1 MTEKELRRLK
11 RADLIEIIY
20 KQQKI
25 EQRLTE
31 EVRTLQARLD
41 DRSYRLTRAGTLAEA
56 ALSLNGVFDAAQ
68 KAADEYLLQIE
79 RMRAEQMEL
88 LEQARRQAGEP

>member
-25 EQRLTE
+25 EQRLNQE
-31 EVRTLQARLD
+31 IQELQAQLS
-41 DRSYRLTRAGTLAEA
+41 DRRIRISQAGTLAEA
-56 ALSLNGVFDAAQ
+56 AFALSGVLDAAQ
-68 KAADEYLLQIE
+68 KAADIYIE
-79 RMRAEQMEL
+79 EIRQMHLDEIKRTGAEKK
-88 LEQARRQAGEP
+88 

>member
-25 EQRLTE
+25 EQRLNQE
-31 EVRTLQARLD
+31 IQELQAQLS
-41 DRSYRLTRAGTLAEA
+41 DRRIKIGQAGTLADA
-56 ALSLNGVFDAAQ
+56 ALALGGVFDAAQ
-68 KAADEYLLQIE
+68 KAADIYLEEIRRMHQDEIE
-79 RMRAEQMEL
+79 KTGGQ
-88 LEQARRQAGEP
+88 QK